1 MAYRSR
7 SGPASAY
14 GLSSV
19 TGAAPT
25 SRRERAKN
33 AAVVMV
39 CWVAL
44 LWGLEVIDVA
54 SRHALD
60 TFGVSPREIGEL
72 RDVVPAAFVHFGFAH
87 LAANSVPLLVLG
99 FLVALSGL
107 RRLLAVVTVII
118 LASGLGVWLTAPEHS
133 TTAGA
138 SGVVFGLLGY
148 LLIRGFVNR
157 SAGDLVVGLLV
168 GVVYGSFLWG
178 VLPTAAGVS
187 WQGHLFG
194 LVGGVT
200 AAFALRPR
208 GAQRAHARRRG

>member
-1 MAYRSR
+1 M
-7 SGPASAY
+7 
-14 GLSSV
+14 
-19 TGAAPT
+19 TGAPPT
-25 SRRERAKN
+25 SRRERAKG

-44 LWGLEVIDVA
+44 LWVLEVIDVA

-72 RDVVPAAFVHFGFAH
+72 RDVVPAAFLHFGFDH

-138 SGVVFGLLGY
+138 SGVVFGRYPFGKRNLDPSVGARCGVFLIHGGKTLGGKA
-148 LLIRGFVNR
+148 IRR
-157 SAGDLVVGLLV
+157 
-168 GVVYGSFLWG
+168 
-178 VLPTAAGVS
+178 TH
-187 WQGHLFG
+187 QC
-194 LVGGVT
+194 
-200 AAFALRPR
+200 RP
-208 GAQRAHARRRG
+208 

>member
-1 MAYRSR
+1 MTA
-7 SGPASAY
+7 
-14 GLSSV
+14 
-19 TGAAPT
+19 AAPT
-25 SRRERAKN
+25 SGRERAKG

-39 CWVAL
+39 CWLAL
-44 LWGLEVIDVA
+44 LWALEIIDVA
-54 SRHALD
+54 SGHALD
-60 TFGVSPREIGEL
+60 TFGVSPRDLGEL
-72 RDVVPAAFVHFGFAH
+72 RDVVPAAFLHFGFAH

-118 LASGLGVWLTAPEHS
+118 LASGLGVWLTAPERS

-157 SAGDLVVGLLV
+157 SVGDVVVGLLV
-168 GVVYGSFLWG
+168 GVVYGSALWG
-178 VLPTAAGVS
+178 ALPTAAGVS

-194 LVGGVT
+194 LVGGVL
-200 AAFALRPR
+200 AAFAFERPR
-208 GAQRAHARRRG
+208 GAQRAARIRV

>member
-1 MAYRSR
+1 MGYRSR
-7 SGPASAY
+7 SGLASAY
-14 GLSSV
+14 GSIG
-19 TGAAPT
+19 TAGTAPT
-25 SRRERAKN
+25 SRRERVTG

-39 CWVAL
+39 AWVAL
-44 LWGLEVIDVA
+44 LWMLEIIDVA
-54 SRHALD
+54 SGHALD

-72 RDVVPAAFVHFGFAH
+72 RDVVPAAFLHFGFGH

-107 RRLLAVVTVII
+107 RRLLGVAAVII
-118 LASGLGVWLTAPEHS
+118 LVSGLGVWLTAPAHS

-148 LLIRGFVNR
+148 LVVRGVVNR
-157 SAGDLVVGLLV
+157 SIGELAVGVLV
-168 GVVYGSFLWG
+168 GVIYGSVLWG

-194 LVGGVT
+194 LVGGVL
-200 AAFALRPR
+200 AAFAFRRPR
-208 GAQRAHARRRG
+208 RA